1 MKFQSNVT
9 AVLISLGL
17 LAAASAED
25 AVKFNVPGV
34 TTAAPAGKTPA
45 PAAPAAPKFTE
56 TQLLETYGMITGMRM
71 GLNQLGF
78 TREQVEAMGRGMVR
92 AATGEPPPPEA
103 SQMAPEL
110 EAFLRQ
116 KNDVYMSKLR
126 MEQMSVSVAF
136 FTKLKENK
144 NVVELPS
151 GLRYEILKA
160 GTGAVPKV
168 GQAVTIHY
176 TGSLTSGQVFDT
188 SLQPRQPGAP
198 VEPVE
203 MMLQP
208 GQLIAGMVEGLQKV
222 AVGGKIKLYIPPS
235 LAYGD
240 EGSQAIPPGA
250 TLIFEVE
257 VLGAKDAPAPA
268 APAPAGK

>member
-1 MKFQSNVT
+1 M
-9 AVLISLGL
+9 GL

-34 TTAAPAGKTPA
+34 SAGAAPAAAPA
-45 PAAPAAPKFTE
+45 DPAPPAAPAKPKLTE
-56 TQLLETYGMITGMRM
+56 SQLAEAYGWFTGMRM
-71 GLNQLGF
+71 GLSQLGF
-78 TREQVEAMGRGMVR
+78 TKAEVEAMGRGMVG
-92 AATGEPPPPEA
+92 AASGAQPSFDPKEI
-103 SQMAPEL
+103 QPEL
-110 EAFLRQ
+110 EAYLGK
-116 KNDVYMSKLR
+116 KNEVYMTKVR
-126 MEQMSVSVAF
+126 FEQLNQSAAF

-168 GQAVTIHY
+168 GQTVNIHY
-176 TGSLTSGQVFDT
+176 TGTLVSGQVFD
-188 SLQPRQPGAP
+188 SSVQRGQP
-198 VEPVE
+198 VD

-208 GQLIAGMVEGLQKV
+208 GQLIAGMVEGLQKI

-240 EGSQAIPPGA
+240 EGNQAIPPGA

-257 VLGAKDAPAPA
+257 VFGAKDAPPAPA
-268 APAPAGK
+268 TPAPAGK